1 MHMQMDVRHKKVLL
15 VELNEIN
22 WRVVDRLIAQRG
34 EDFLPN
40 FRRLRQQGAWAVQSA
55 VERPPL
61 LDPWITWV
69 TLHTG
74 VPPAVHGASVLEQS
88 SDSIAAPRLW
98 HHVAEAGRRV
108 GVFGSIS
115 SYPPPPL
122 DGFVVPGPFAPSD
135 ATWPSRL
142 EPVQAIN
149 RRYTQVHNRTTR
161 APTLAENAATGLALL
176 RMGLSLSTMA
186 HVARQLVGERLGS
199 AERWRRVLLQPRLNW
214 DIFSALYRRERPDFA
229 TWHSNHAAHFMH
241 HYWRAWDDG
250 VFPVKSSPEERRG
263 YGQAVPEGYR
273 LCDELIGR
281 AMAAIDDDTVLVV
294 ASSMGQQPYIS
305 ERYREGKVIVRVRDI
320 ERLLAVVGR
329 DGISEVVPTMVPQ
342 WNLRV
347 ADPARRAAIKALFE
361 NAWRE
366 CEGNGDGDGQREA
379 AFVVQET
386 EAILTLTPLGLTQA
400 GGRWRYRFPGAP
412 GDRAEGFPITE
423 LMAVDAPTV
432 KQGMHHPDGLLAFF
446 GRGVAAGQR
455 LPDCSNLDVAPTLLA
470 LMDIA
475 IPAVMPGQ
483 VLGVTERLERL
494 GRARQADEGPAL
506 RAA

>member
-1 MHMQMDVRHKKVLL
+1 M
-15 VELNEIN
+15 
-22 WRVVDRLIAQRG
+22 
-34 EDFLPN
+34 
-40 FRRLRQQGAWAVQSA
+40 
-55 VERPPL
+55 
-61 LDPWITWV
+61 
-69 TLHTG
+69 
-74 VPPAVHGASVLEQS
+74 
-88 SDSIAAPRLW
+88 
-98 HHVAEAGRRV
+98 
-108 GVFGSIS
+108 
-115 SYPPPPL
+115 
-122 DGFVVPGPFAPSD
+122 
-135 ATWPSRL
+135 
-142 EPVQAIN
+142 
-149 RRYTQVHNRTTR
+149 
-161 APTLAENAATGLALL
+161 
-176 RMGLSLSTMA
+176 
-186 HVARQLVGERLGS
+186 
-199 AERWRRVLLQPRLNW
+199 
-214 DIFSALYRRERPDFA
+214 
-229 TWHSNHAAHFMH
+229 
-241 HYWRAWDDG
+241 
-250 VFPVKSSPEERRG
+250 
-263 YGQAVPEGYR
+263 
-273 LCDELIGR
+273 
-281 AMAAIDDDTVLVV
+281 
-294 ASSMGQQPYIS
+294 
-305 ERYREGKVIVRVRDI
+305 IVRVRDI

-494 GRARQADEGPAL
+494 GQARQQQAVPAL